1 MYLLLLLLLGPL
13 PILLYEVQGLQLRLL
28 LQDGLRTLMMK
39 TLKFAVFLVFNIL
52 KS

>member
-13 PILLYEVQGLQLRLL
+13 PVLLYEVQGLQLRLL
-28 LQDGLRTLMMK
+28 LQDGLRTLMK
-39 TLKFAVFLVFNIL
+39 TIKFAVFLVFNIL